1 MVSPPTLQLPEDQHQ
16 NQKHPRQA
24 QRIKKNSSIRCYD
37 NICLSNVV
45 KAAAAILLIVKAFF
59 FLHDNDPRHRPFY
72 YNTRLP
78 VRERHDASA
87 SASQKDIQLK
97 FRENQAAHAT
107 DNSSNMSTAKSASF
121 KILQLTDLHL
131 GEATFTDWGPEQDR
145 KTFRLL
151 DTIIP
156 LERPDLIVLSGDQL
170 TANDIGQKNATS
182 YYKMLGEHLSN
193 KVGIP
198 WALIFGNHDDAP
210 FEFRMENGTIVK
222 KPAMTSRAELLAV
235 DRNFPLSLTQL
246 GPNDLFGT
254 SNYALPVYVPSGWP
268 QWKQELDMRTPGSEY
283 NNNLALQLIF
293 LDSGGGS
300 LPMKL
305 KQNQLDWFRKI
316 HQSTISGVAVFQH
329 IPTNEFVYDGSTC
342 QGLHDDPVDSI
353 EKDPGIIKLLQ
364 EAGNVLWLGVG
375 HDHGNDYCCKV
386 NSSISS
392 SKRYVH
398 LCFGRHSGYGG
409 YGHWDRG
416 ARVYD
421 VKLTQGTT
429 ESAEPIIINWSS
441 WVRLETGDI
450 VHRYGEAAAI

>member
-1 MVSPPTLQLPEDQHQ
+1 MASPPQHSENQHQ

-24 QRIKKNSSIRCYD
+24 QRIKTCSSSRCYD
-37 NICLSNVV
+37 HMCLSNVV
-45 KAAAAILLIVKAFF
+45 KAAAAILFFVKLFF

-78 VRERHDASA
+78 VRERHDSSTSTAR
-87 SASQKDIQLK
+87 KNIQLK
-97 FRENQAAHAT
+97 FRENTANT
-107 DNSSNMSTAKSASF
+107 STTKSASF

-145 KTFRLL
+145 KTFRVL

-156 LERPDLIVLSGDQL
+156 LEHPDLIVLSGDQL

-182 YYKMLGEHLSN
+182 YYRMLGEHLSRF
-193 KVGIP
+193 GIP
-198 WALIFGNHDDAP
+198 WALIFGNHDDAA
-210 FEFRMENGTIVK
+210 FEVRLDNGTIVK
-222 KPAMTSRAELLAV
+222 KPTMTSRAELLAV
-235 DRNFPLSLTQL
+235 DEKFPFSLTQL

-254 SNYALPVYVPSGWP
+254 SNYALPVDVPSGW
-268 QWKQELDMRTPGSEY
+268 QKWKEDLDIGTLGSKY
-283 NNNLALQLIF
+283 NNSLALQLIF
-293 LDSGGGS
+293 LDSGGGA
-300 LPMKL
+300 LPMQL
-305 KQNQLDWFRKI
+305 KQNQFDWFTKV
-316 HQSTISGVAVFQH
+316 HQATISGVAVFQH
-329 IPTNEFVYDGSTC
+329 IPTNEFVYDGTFC

-353 EKDPGIIKLLQ
+353 EKDPGIIRLLQ

-386 NSSISS
+386 NGSS
-392 SKRYVH
+392 SSSSSSRRDTH

-421 VKLTQGTT
+421 VLLTQAIT
-429 ESAEPIIINWSS
+429 ESRVPLMKWQS
-441 WVRLETGDI
+441 WVRLETGGI
-450 VHRYGEAAAI
+450 VHRYG